1 MQSFLIF
8 FIKFAIVSFAVAAMI
23 MYLLNF
29 IKMWIEKERK
39 SWDASGHSP
48 ECEYDIEYFETM
60 FKDHD
65 IPLDGTRW
73 KVPEGFR
80 INVSL
85 NNGIVVK
92 IYPGDEISARE
103 DSLAVYRKVYRKVET
118 NSGLFEHINTYCDW
132 DGINSIQ
139 AVSPFKTASELLD
152 GDDEYVMNELYEARA
167 ARDGGKIRWP
177 IANNEMV
184 FDAVEDDNDSLR
196 GTWDTSKMTIPA
208 DFVRPKQM
216 FTKEALSKTVD
227 VNDWDIDNF
236 THTDLQAMFRNCK
249 GHSDDPDPDEPVKYE
264 SWIAT
269 STLSMSR
276 EWSAIEQLQRAVG
289 ELRAREA
296 RAVYRAL
303 TKEANKCPKCQGRGW
318 YLMGGNDYSKTCE
331 CQQQEATDE

>member
-167 ARDGGKIRWP
+167 
-177 IANNEMV
+177 
-184 FDAVEDDNDSLR
+184 
-196 GTWDTSKMTIPA
+196 
-208 DFVRPKQM
+208 
-216 FTKEALSKTVD
+216 
-227 VNDWDIDNF
+227 
-236 THTDLQAMFRNCK
+236 
-249 GHSDDPDPDEPVKYE
+249 
-264 SWIAT
+264 
-269 STLSMSR
+269 
-276 EWSAIEQLQRAVG
+276 
-289 ELRAREA
+289 
-296 RAVYRAL
+296 VYRAL